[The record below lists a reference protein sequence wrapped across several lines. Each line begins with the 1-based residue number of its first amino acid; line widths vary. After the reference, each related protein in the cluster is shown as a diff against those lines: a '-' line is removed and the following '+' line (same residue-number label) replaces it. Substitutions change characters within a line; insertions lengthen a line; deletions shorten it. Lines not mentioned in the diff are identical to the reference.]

1 MKTKILGF
9 NALMVLMLVLTAC
22 VPQAE
27 PIPPTIDAN
36 QLFTQAAM
44 TVVAQLTQDAPPAT
58 QTPAPTLTPAFTST
72 PLGGAL
78 PTLPPLSTLPSL
90 ATPARAALNIADKA
104 MYITQSPSDNAT
116 VQAGKVFNITWRL
129 RNTGTTTWNTNYTYR
144 FFAARNKIPTSANGY
159 NLTTSVPPNG
169 EVDITVVATAPS
181 TAGSYDTQWVLTN
194 PEGTNF
200 SYFTLDIN
208 VTGTA
213 STGGSQPT
221 AVDAGNPC
229 DALQYASGD
238 QGMVDGT
245 IKTFDLSG
253 GQVKF
258 SYTVTGTTAGSKL
271 RAEYQNLYIPADK
284 QVEEV
289 IPTSN
294 GSINLGDFD
303 KDLHKLEVTFTGP
316 GNVILN
322 SIVSVAASQKCF

>member
-9 NALMVLMLVLTAC
+9 NALMVLMLALTAC
-22 VPQAE
+22 VPQAAPE
-27 PIPPTIDAN
+27 PTIDAN

-90 ATPARAALNIADKA
+90 STPTRSSLNIADKA

-129 RNTGTTTWNTNYTYR
+129 RNTGTTTWNTNYAYR

-169 EVDITVVATAPS
+169 EVDITVVATAPT

-213 STGGSQPT
+213 STGGSAPT
-221 AVDAGNPC
+221 AEIPGNPC
-229 DALQYASGD
+229 EDY
-238 QGMVDGT
+238 GT
-245 IKTFDLSG
+245 IGKGILSAGSYDIDVPG
-253 GQVKF
+253 GEMRVYYKIVDTASPATISLSSPVGNVPISVSVTSTTETHSKLGTYSKDSVKLRIV
-258 SYTVTGTTAGSKL
+258 VTG
-271 RAEYQNLYIPADK
+271 
-284 QVEEV
+284 
-289 IPTSN
+289 
-294 GSINLGDFD
+294 GDVD
-303 KDLHKLEVTFTGP
+303 ITKIGYWK
-316 GNVILN
+316 
-322 SIVSVAASQKCF
+322 ASQFCDK

>member
-9 NALMVLMLVLTAC
+9 NALMVVMLVLTAC
-22 VPQAE
+22 VPQAAPE
-27 PIPPTIDAN
+27 PTIDAN

-44 TVVAQLTQDAPPAT
+44 TVVARLTQEAPPAT

-90 ATPARAALNIADKA
+90 STPTRSSLNIADKA

-129 RNTGTTTWNTNYTYR
+129 RNTGTTTWNTNYAYR

-169 EVDITVVATAPS
+169 EVDITVVATAPT
-181 TAGSYDTQWVLTN
+181 TAGAYDTQWVLTN

-213 STGGSQPT
+213 STGGGTDATATAAPNACSDKNVAFGGSQRNISDGSPLDIT
-221 AVDAGNPC
+221 MQGGQIYIAWSTVTSGAGTFVISLDGAVFPP
-229 DALQYASGD
+229 LPVS
-238 QGMVDGT
+238 
-245 IKTFDLSG
+245 SG
-253 GQVKF
+253 GSKWMGSPDQNPHDLTV
-258 SYTVTGTTAGSKL
+258 TVTGAGTIGVTS
-271 RAEYQNLYIPADK
+271 LY
-284 QVEEV
+284 
-289 IPTSN
+289 
-294 GSINLGDFD
+294 SIN
-303 KDLHKLEVTFTGP
+303 
-316 GNVILN
+316 GN
-322 SIVSVAASQKCF
+322 SKCY